1 MKKGIFLAVMLLAVA
16 GVWSAASYSTAPEA
30 PEAFGLQ
37 VGDVAPAFTLKNY
50 DGKMVSLRDI
60 KDANGNTPKGY
71 IVTFTCNTCPYAVM
85 YEDRIQEMH
94 KKMSVMGYP
103 VVAVMPNDTDIKP
116 GDSLDKMAERV
127 KEKGFTFKYLMDENQ
142 DVFPLYGASRTPEVF
157 LLTPNDKGQLV
168 LRYTGAID
176 DNAQNADAVT
186 VNYVEKAV
194 KSIMSNVEPNPSKV
208 KAIGCSIKVKK

>member
-1 MKKGIFLAVMLLAVA
+1 MKKGIILAVTLLLGA
-16 GVWSAASYSTAPEA
+16 GVWMAASFTTTEA
-30 PEAFGLQ
+30 PPLK
-37 VGDVAPAFTLKNY
+37 VGDVAPAFTLKNV
-50 DGKMVSLRDI
+50 DGKMYPLREI

-71 IVTFTCNTCPYAVM
+71 VVTFTCNTCPYAVM

-94 KKMSVMGYP
+94 EKLSPMGFP
-103 VVAVMPNDTDIKP
+103 VVAVMPNDIDVKP
-116 GDSLDKMAERV
+116 GDSLDKMKERADD
-127 KEKGFTFKYLMDENQ
+127 KGFTFKYLIDEKQ
-142 DVFPLYGASRTPEVF
+142 DVYPMYGASRTPEVF
-157 LLTPNDKGQLV
+157 LLTPNDKGQLI

-194 KSIMSNVEPNPSKV
+194 KAVMSNQEPSPSKV